1 MLIARMSV
9 VEGERSAERRSLTE
23 ETTIR
28 INNRP
33 ATVEVMNLSATG
45 CLIRAGTP
53 LSEGMEVRIGLRGVG
68 SFDAEVVRAQGL
80 EAGCQFRQPLRQEQL
95 DLAFT
100 NNVVFAGNWDVAG
113 ELTEEP
119 AVDSTLS
126 LRAKAAIIVGLSGAL
141 WAGIGALIRALL

>member
-33 ATVEVMNLSATG
+33 STVEVMNLSATG
-45 CLIRAGTP
+45 CLIRSATA

-68 SFDAEVVRAQGL
+68 SFDAEVVRAEGL
-80 EAGCQFRQPLRQEQL
+80 ESGCQFRQPLRQEQL

-100 NNVVFAGNWDVAG
+100 NNVVFAGNWDMVG
-113 ELTEEP
+113 ELAEEP
-119 AVDSTLS
+119 VTE
-126 LRAKAAIIVGLSGAL
+126 RAFAPRTKLAIIVGLSSAL
-141 WAGIGALIRALL
+141 WAGIGAMVHALL

>member
-9 VEGERSAERRSLTE
+9 VEGERSAERRSLAE
-23 ETTIR
+23 ATTIR

-33 ATVEVMNLSATG
+33 STVEVMNLSATG

-68 SFDAEVVRAQGL
+68 SFDAEVVRAEGL
-80 EAGCQFRQPLRQEQL
+80 EAGCQFRQPLRQNDL

-100 NNVVFAGNWDVAG
+100 NNVVFAGNWDAAG
-113 ELTEEP
+113 ELADEP
-119 AVDSTLS
+119 AADTTLTP
-126 LRAKAAIIVGLSGAL
+126 RAKAAIIVGLSATL
-141 WAGIGALIRALL
+141 WAGVGAIVRAVL